1 MENFRASKKLRAR
14 SANDHLSSTNTVPNP
29 RVMASEKPEK
39 AKKEKKDK
47 KDKKHKLAETEGVTK
62 PKKEKKRKSKD
73 ASDALHNQLEN
84 SLDGTEV
91 EASAVAQEGD
101 KMEVDSLV
109 ITPIGALVPFANP
122 LADEKQTKKV
132 LKAVKKC
139 KAQCFVFP
147 PHVAPDL
154 LF

>member
-1 MENFRASKKLRAR
+1 
-14 SANDHLSSTNTVPNP
+14 
-29 RVMASEKPEK
+29 MASEKPEK

-47 KDKKHKLAETEGVTK
+47 KDKKHKLAETDGVTK
-62 PKKEKKRKSKD
+62 SKKEKKRKSRD

-84 SLDGTEV
+84 SLDGSEV
-91 EASAVAQEGD
+91 DTGAAAAQEGD
-101 KMEVDSLV
+101 KMDVDSHV

-139 KAQCFVFP
+139 KVSMLSISSLYNFETLILMPTSNSCQKQ
-147 PHVAPDL
+147 DS
-154 LF
+154 